1 MIFLVFVVGF
11 AVLVVVLDGLAVVEL
26 VVAKRLVVAVV

>member
-1 MIFLVFVVGF
+1 MIFLVFVVDF

>member
-1 MIFLVFVVGF
+1 MIFLVFVVAF